1 MTGRTGSGKSTLLY
15 CLTGLMHYEGEIWI
29 GGRNI
34 RTLTPQELSRTS
46 VTITQRPILYQGTR
60 KADLYQLIADEL
72 PGTLVIG
79 ISHKATHGDF
89 YQYVLNMETL
99 QVSRLEGVTY

>member
-1 MTGRTGSGKSTLLY
+1 MDRGTEYSDSYSSR
-15 CLTGLMHYEGEIWI
+15 
-29 GGRNI
+29 
-34 RTLTPQELSRTS
+34 LSRTS
-46 VTITQRPILYQGTR
+46 VTMTQRPILYQGTR
-60 KADLYQLIADEL
+60 KADLYQLIADGAIRYAL
-72 PGTLVIG
+72 IG